1 MLADAGYEPIYQAQ
15 GAEEAFALLATTTDV
30 DAVLL
35 DAVMPEMDG
44 MEACRRIKAAYPDLA
59 VIIVTALAGAAD
71 LDHAFAAGAND
82 YIAKPLRQVELLAR
96 VRAAVRLKHE
106 MEARAD
112 LAHRLEAANRDLE
125 RLSGEDALTGLANR
139 RHFDAVLAAEW
150 RRGARNADPLAAI
163 MVDIG
168 FFKAFNDHHRHVRGE
183 GALRGVAAGLS
194 SGGCPPPRHVR

>member
-1 MLADAGYEPIYQAQ
+1 LAGSRLTLGADLAADVEHPFHVAILVVDDSLDARLLLERMLADAGYEPIYQAQ

-71 LDHAFAAGAND
+71 LDHAFAAGATD

-150 RRGARNADPLAAI
+150 RR
-163 MVDIG
+163 
-168 FFKAFNDHHRHVRGE
+168 
-183 GALRGVAAGLS
+183 
-194 SGGCPPPRHVR
+194 